1 MIGEIPVAREVSI
14 MQSTIGVSEI
24 SATKM
29 MRTACKAIA
38 PGAVCET
45 VAADMPP
52 PKVSTSKMCE
62 AVAAEMA
69 ASKVSATA
77 KVATSKMMAAAEVMS
92 SAVATSRVRRY
103 RTNQR
108 VDRQQRRGGDNR
120 HTNCA
125 KHF

>member
-1 MIGEIPVAREVSI
+1 

-29 MRTACKAIA
+29 MRACKAIP
-38 PGAVCET
+38 PGAVRKVPATATPKVCET

-92 SAVATSRVRRY
+92 SAVATSRVRRC